1 MYFKLTDIRDN
12 AKLITWINP
21 DDSLRIL
28 VVTSSLTDQDTLI
41 ACPKPSLAS
50 IKPVLI
56 PEGFVAAKG

>member
-28 VVTSSLTDQDTLI
+28 VVTSSLTDQDT
-41 ACPKPSLAS
+41 
-50 IKPVLI
+50 
-56 PEGFVAAKG
+56 